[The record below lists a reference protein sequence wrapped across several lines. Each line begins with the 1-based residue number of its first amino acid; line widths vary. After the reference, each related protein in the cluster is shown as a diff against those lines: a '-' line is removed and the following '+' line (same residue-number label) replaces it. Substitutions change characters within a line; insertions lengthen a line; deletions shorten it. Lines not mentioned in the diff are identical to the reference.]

1 MGGAVARPSESD
13 VRPETIRRR
22 APLAATGD
30 SGCEPLKR
38 TKKTALIET
47 RPTDIRWRRHRR
59 SSCLDVCQRNRD
71 DQRADG
77 LIVSVLTTRSE
88 RFRREPT
95 VDKASDVRSGSC
107 YLFAG
112 LKAVLIRAV
121 TTKEQTL
128 SPAKGSWRPRRDQAN
143 AIWRLGK
150 NGLSINFL

>member
-1 MGGAVARPSESD
+1 MGGAVARPLESD

-22 APLAATGD
+22 APLAATKEWATTGD

-77 LIVSVLTTRSE
+77 LIVSVLTTRAE

-95 VDKASDVRSGSC
+95 VDKAGDVRSGSC

-112 LKAVLIRAV
+112 LTAVLIRAV
-121 TTKEQTL
+121 TVPDVMSRQFN
-128 SPAKGSWRPRRDQAN
+128 S
-143 AIWRLGK
+143 
-150 NGLSINFL
+150 